1 MGIREGTRSAMGA
14 GVGLYLGCGDEGE
27 PGWQQDMAMTRQEAL
42 RLVESRFW
50 ESMTSAEIAQ
60 FQLNEDRLCMPFGV
74 FQAAVERALGR
85 SVVTYEFGF
94 NRDGLK
100 AELLRATGAAGNGGG
115 SKECR

>member
-1 MGIREGTRSAMGA
+1 MGA
-14 GVGLYLGCGDEGE
+14 GVGLYLGGGTRRSG
-27 PGWQQDMAMTRQEAL
+27 GWQQDMAMTRQEAL

-50 ESMTSAEIAQ
+50 ESMTPAEIAQ

-100 AELLRATGAAGNGGG
+100 AELLRAIEAAGDGGG